1 MLFVILIILT
11 LVSGIGFV
19 CFLLGARVSGSH
31 WQRELL
37 QVRTEAAEAA
47 RELHAM
53 TVNTMMAV
61 AEEMDR
67 HRRRD

>member
-1 MLFVILIILT
+1 MVLVVIVILA
-11 LVSGIGFV
+11 LVSGVGFV

-47 RELHAM
+47 RELHSL

-61 AEEMDR
+61 ADEMDR
-67 HRRRD
+67 HRRGS

>member
-1 MLFVILIILT
+1 MLLLVLIILA
-11 LVSGIGFV
+11 LVSAIGFV

-47 RELHAM
+47 RELHSL

-61 AEEMDR
+61 ADEMDR
-67 HRRRD
+67 HRRSS

>member
-1 MLFVILIILT
+1 MLFVVLIT
-11 LVSGIGFV
+11 LSLIVGFGFV

-47 RELHAM
+47 RELHSL
-53 TVNTMMAV
+53 TVNTMLAV
-61 AEEMDR
+61 ADEMDR
-67 HRRRD
+67 HRRNP